1 MSYALV
7 TGASSGIGYHLA
19 RQFAA
24 DGIPVILVA
33 RSADKLAALAHELER
48 DYGIDAKAWPA
59 DLALPKA
66 PQLVYDQVQAWQVQV
81 DYLVNNAGFGLFG
94 RFDQTAWQ
102 RELQMINLNITAL
115 THLTKLFGV
124 PMVQRGRGH
133 ILNLASTA
141 SFFPGPL
148 MAVYYATKNYVLAF
162 SEAIAQEW
170 RETGVGVTAL
180 CPGPTESGFQEAAE
194 LEASNLVADKKLPTA
209 EEVAWFGYQQMK
221 AGKVVA
227 VHGFNNTLQ
236 TMAPRFLPRGMVRQ
250 MVHNAQKAS
259 E

>member
-1 MSYALV
+1 MGYALI

-19 RQFAA
+19 LEFAA

-33 RSADKLAALAHELER
+33 RSAEKLSALAHELER

-59 DLALPKA
+59 DLALPGA
-66 PQLVYDQVQAWQVQV
+66 PQLVYDQVQSWQVQV

-94 RFDQTAWQ
+94 RFDQTSWE
-102 RELQMINLNITAL
+102 RELQMINLNVTAL
-115 THLTKLFGV
+115 THLTKLFGL
-124 PMVQRGRGH
+124 PMVDRGRGH

-170 RETGVGVTAL
+170 KESGVNVTAL
-180 CPGPTESGFQEAAE
+180 CPGPTESGFQAAAD
-194 LEASNLVADKKLPTA
+194 LEASNLVANKSLPTA
-209 EEVAWFGYQQMK
+209 EEVARFGYQQMK
-221 AGKVVA
+221 NGKVVA

-236 TMAPRFLPRGMVRQ
+236 TLAPRFLPRGMVRQ
-250 MVHNAQKAS
+250 MVHNAQKTNG
-259 E
+259 